1 MAVDEIFYHSFLCVE
16 LENIHFNLCLDEMKG
31 VKLCFAICYETEWYF
46 RVCEKESDKCATIVS
61 KMRGI
66 LKRIIVYVSN
76 YS

>member
-1 MAVDEIFYHSFLCVE
+1 
-16 LENIHFNLCLDEMKG
+16 MKG